1 MTFKPMERFWEK
13 NYQGEYLL
21 AKEVHYGR
29 DPLVQ
34 RLIYNAYIFREKP
47 AIIYYGTEF
56 TWTELKDMVLK
67 VAGGLQRLG
76 VKKGDRVYLGMQ
88 NCPQFVFS
96 YFAVH
101 ALGAVVVPGSPMF
114 KKGELHYILSDS
126 GSKVAILED
135 DLYAVYDSITDELP
149 ELEAVVVTSLTEYL
163 PEEPTLPVPPDI
175 LIDPPECPGAIQWKD
190 FIDGE
195 PLAKLEQLDPE
206 DLAQLQYTSGTTGH
220 PKGAMLVHRNIISKC
235 TLYSYNAKGKP
246 EDVSLTALPLFHIT
260 GMMGSMLKA
269 IWCGST
275 ICIIARFDPLTALK
289 AVDKYKITGF
299 GAVTTMNIALINHP
313 DADKYDL
320 SSWTL
325 AWMGGAPLPP
335 AVQEKYLKR
344 GIKLAEG
351 YGMSETMSTVAQT
364 FAKWIKPGAVGMPFS
379 GVDLRIVNP
388 ETLEDVPLGEEGELW
403 VCHESVGIGYWNKP
417 EATAESFPA
426 PGWVRTGDIAKIDED
441 GFIWLCGRLKEM
453 IKTSGFSVFPAE
465 VEEYMYKHPAVLECA
480 VVGTP
485 HEYRGED
492 VKAFVVLKPEYVG
505 KVSEQELVEWAREQ
519 MSVYK
524 YPRIIEFRDSL
535 PKTGTGK
542 ILRKELK
549 AEELAKANK

>member
-29 DPLVQ
+29 DPIVQ

-206 DLAQLQYTSGTTGH
+206 DLAQLQY
-220 PKGAMLVHRNIISKC
+220 MDILIIK
-235 TLYSYNAKGKP
+235 
-246 EDVSLTALPLFHIT
+246 SLIHFLMHFVF
-260 GMMGSMLKA
+260 S
-269 IWCGST
+269 
-275 ICIIARFDPLTALK
+275 RF
-289 AVDKYKITGF
+289 
-299 GAVTTMNIALINHP
+299 
-313 DADKYDL
+313 
-320 SSWTL
+320 S
-325 AWMGGAPLPP
+325 
-335 AVQEKYLKR
+335 R
-344 GIKLAEG
+344 
-351 YGMSETMSTVAQT
+351 
-364 FAKWIKPGAVGMPFS
+364 
-379 GVDLRIVNP
+379 
-388 ETLEDVPLGEEGELW
+388 
-403 VCHESVGIGYWNKP
+403 
-417 EATAESFPA
+417 
-426 PGWVRTGDIAKIDED
+426 
-441 GFIWLCGRLKEM
+441 
-453 IKTSGFSVFPAE
+453 
-465 VEEYMYKHPAVLECA
+465 
-480 VVGTP
+480 
-485 HEYRGED
+485 
-492 VKAFVVLKPEYVG
+492 
-505 KVSEQELVEWAREQ
+505 
-519 MSVYK
+519 
-524 YPRIIEFRDSL
+524 
-535 PKTGTGK
+535 
-542 ILRKELK
+542 
-549 AEELAKANK
+549 